1 MTKRAKN
8 EGSIFQRK
16 SDGRWVGRVQIG
28 VDATTGR
35 KKTKTVYGTTETEV
49 LGKLTALRM
58 QAGKSLDFERQKDTL
73 SAHLAWWLENE
84 VEPNRAANTYRRYET
99 EVRLNIVPLIGP
111 LKLQAITGMDI
122 SAWMTAMIRK
132 KFTVHTRSRA
142 LRTLRTALNR
152 AVKLR
157 VIDVNPCSAVDM
169 PKVPKREVVPL
180 EPHQCKTLIEE
191 CKEDRL
197 GDAMV
202 LAAMTGLRKG
212 EILALEWS
220 AVNIAERV
228 LVVRRTIE
236 EAKGVFG
243 TKEPKS
249 ESSRRVVALDGIAC
263 DALKRRLDKAHD
275 EGFDPSEV
283 PLVFPNTV
291 GRLYRPSNF
300 HRAVWAPI
308 RDAVGIPVT
317 FHFHDLRHTQASL
330 LLAAGVDMK
339 IIQER
344 LGHSNYSTTAN
355 IYSHLLQGAQAGAAE
370 KLDNLFA
377 NVPN

>member
-16 SDGRWVGRVQIG
+16 SDGRWVGRIQIG

-35 KKTKTVYGTTETEV
+35 KKTKTVYATTETEV

-73 SAHLAWWLENE
+73 SAFLAWWLENE
-84 VEPNRAANTYRRYET
+84 VEPNRAMNTYRVYET
-99 EVRLNIVPLIGP
+99 ETRLRIVPLIGP
-111 LKLQAITGMDI
+111 MKLQAITGMDI
-122 SAWMTAMIRK
+122 VRWMASMTRK
-132 KFTVHTRSRA
+132 KNSNDMRKRA
-142 LRTLRTALNR
+142 LRTLRVAMNR
-152 AVKLR
+152 AVKMR
-157 VIDVNPCSAVDM
+157 IIDHNPCDAVDM

-180 EPHQCKTLIEE
+180 EPNQCKDLIEE
-191 CKEDRL
+191 CKTDRL

-220 AVNIAERV
+220 AVNIAERI
-228 LVVRRTIE
+228 LSVRRTIE
-236 EAKGVFG
+236 EVTGHFG

-249 ESSRRVVALDGIAC
+249 ASGRRVVMLDQIAC
-263 DALKRRLDKAHD
+263 DALQRRLDKAKA

-291 GRLYRPSNF
+291 GRLHRPSNF
-300 HRAVWAPI
+300 LRFVWHPI
-308 RDAVGIPVT
+308 REAVGIPKD
-317 FHFHDLRHTQASL
+317 FRFHDLRHTQASL
-330 LLAAGVDMK
+330 LIAAGVSMK
-339 IIQER
+339 VVQER
-344 LGHSNYSTTAN
+344 LGHADYALTAN
-355 IYSHLLQGAQAGAAE
+355 TYSHLLQGAQADAAE

-377 NVPN
+377 KCT